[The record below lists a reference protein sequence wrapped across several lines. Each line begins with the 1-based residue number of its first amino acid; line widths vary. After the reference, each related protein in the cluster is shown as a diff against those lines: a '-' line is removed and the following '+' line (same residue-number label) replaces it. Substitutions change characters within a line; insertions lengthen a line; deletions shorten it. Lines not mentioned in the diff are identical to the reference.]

1 VEVAERFDGDGA
13 VSGATLLAL
22 AGGDYTDERTAAE
35 SKLLMRQLMNH
46 YLGGQA
52 LQSRRIFVELLEL

>member
-1 VEVAERFDGDGA
+1 M
-13 VSGATLLAL
+13 TLLAL
-22 AGGDYTDERTAAE
+22 AGGDYTDERTAVE